1 MRKNL
6 IVSIVII
13 LIANLVSAQNQI
25 QDQHTRVGLFG
36 GPTYANMF
44 KKVGGEKSSS
54 DYVFG
59 ATGGI
64 LLDVPMQ
71 RYGSFQPGLNYVG
84 KNSKDEIV
92 NSSGEHIK
100 TQTTLNYLELPLN
113 VLFRIPAGSGKATVG
128 TGVAAAV
135 ALSGKMKSS
144 GQMTNETK
152 KLTFGD
158 NTTNDYARYDFGI
171 NALAGYEFKNNFFV
185 TLNYNIGIQ
194 RLFVGGDPDDK
205 LYNRYFAL
213 RVGYLISGKK

>member
-6 IVSIVII
+6 IVSVIII
-13 LIANLVSAQNQI
+13 LIANLVSAQGPNQN
-25 QDQHTRVGLFG
+25 QSTRVGLFG
-36 GPTYANMF
+36 GPTLANMF

-54 DYVFG
+54 NYVLG

-84 KNSKDEIV
+84 KNSKEEVV
-92 NSSGEHIK
+92 NSSGEHVQ
-100 TQTTLNYLELPLN
+100 TQTNLSYLELPLN
-113 VLFRIPAGSGKATVG
+113 VLFRIPAGSGNATVG

-135 ALSGKMKSS
+135 ALAGKMKST
-144 GQMTNETK
+144 GPMTNETK

-158 NTTNDYARYDFGI
+158 NATNDYARYDFGI
-171 NALAGYEFKNNFFV
+171 NVLAGYQFKNDFFI
-185 TLNYNIGIQ
+185 TFNYNIGIH

-205 LYNRYFAL
+205 LYNRYFAM
-213 RVGYLISGKK
+213 RVGIMFGGKK

>member
-6 IVSIVII
+6 ILTIIIII
-13 LIANLVSAQNQI
+13 LIANFVSAQN
-25 QDQHTRVGLFG
+25 TRLGIFG
-36 GPTYANMF
+36 GPVAATMF
-44 KKVGGEKSSS
+44 KKVGGEKHNS
-54 DYVFG
+54 DYVMG

-84 KNSKDEIV
+84 KNSKDEV
-92 NSSGEHIK
+92 VSSSGEHINTK
-100 TQTTLNYLELPLN
+100 TTLSYLELPLN
-113 VLFRIPAGSGKATVG
+113 VLFRIPASSGNVTVG

-135 ALSGKMKSS
+135 ALGGTMSS
-144 GQMTNETK
+144 TGPMTNETK

-158 NTTNDYARYDFGI
+158 NATNDFARYDFGI

-185 TLNYNIGIQ
+185 TLNYNIGIH

-213 RVGYLISGKK
+213 RIGLLIGGKK

>member
-6 IVSIVII
+6 IVTIIIII
-13 LIANLVSAQNQI
+13 LIANFVSAQN
-25 QDQHTRVGLFG
+25 TRLGIYG
-36 GPTYANMF
+36 GPVAASMF
-44 KKVGGEKSSS
+44 KKVGGEKHNS
-54 DYVFG
+54 DYVMG

-84 KNSKDEIV
+84 KNSKDEV
-92 NSSGEHIK
+92 VSSSGENIK
-100 TQTTLNYLELPLN
+100 TKTTLSYLELPLN
-113 VLFRIPAGSGKATVG
+113 VLFRIPGGSGNVTVG
-128 TGVAAAV
+128 TGVAVAV
-135 ALSGKMKSS
+135 ALAGTMTSTGP
-144 GQMTNETK
+144 MTNETK

-158 NTTNDYARYDFGI
+158 NATNDFARYDFGI

-185 TLNYNIGIQ
+185 TLNYNIGIH

-213 RVGYLISGKK
+213 RVGLLLGGKK